1 MLPASTRGQIAVFGF
16 CDIRRFTDTTEV
28 LQEGVMEF
36 VNTIAHLVHGAVA
49 ARGGAANKNIGDA
62 FLLVGGGTAVV
73 GHHGCTAAG
82 HLLFL
87 AMCSMHKQCTTSA
100 VSNLQMCR
108 SACNHALLLLL
119 TFMCSNWQLALP
131 PGVEAAQGP

>member
-1 MLPASTRGQIAVFGF
+1 VFGF

-62 FLLVGGGTAVV
+62 FLLVRRSLSRLHLSWCGAETGT
-73 GHHGCTAAG
+73 CTG
-82 HLLFL
+82 D
-87 AMCSMHKQCTTSA
+87 
-100 VSNLQMCR
+100 
-108 SACNHALLLLL
+108 LLLL
-119 TFMCSNWQLALP
+119 SSALP
-131 PGVEAAQGP
+131 WAAL